1 MEAAESRVAEA
12 EQALKLVEA
21 HAEEKDRELIEASVR
36 LRQYESVSHLM
47 NWGVNWQESG
57 KRYVARY
64 ND

>member
-47 NWGVNWQESG
+47 KKNAVTCSTSG
-57 KRYVARY
+57 Y
-64 ND
+64 